1 MSKAE
6 PIPAIAPRV
15 AHAIF
20 TLERTYAASPT
31 RVFAAWS
38 TPEGKAAWFGGPA
51 DQWTPTERQF
61 DFRIGG
67 VETAVGKWN
76 SGVVSSFRAVYQD
89 ILSDQRIVYAY
100 SMKLD
105 DRPISVSLA
114 TVVLAPAGRGTKLT
128 FTEQGAFL
136 DGFDDPGGRERGT
149 MELLDALGASLERPA
164 EVV

>member
-6 PIPAIAPRV
+6 QIPAVAPRV

-20 TLERTYAASPT
+20 TLERTFAASPR

-38 TPEGKAAWFGGPA
+38 TPAGKAAWFGGPA

-61 DFRIGG
+61 DFRVGG

-105 DRPISVSLA
+105 DRPISASLA
-114 TVVLAPAGRGTKLT
+114 TVEFRAHGEGTQLIV
-128 FTEQGAFL
+128 TEQGAFL
-136 DGFDDPGGRERGT
+136 DGYADDGSREQGT
-149 MELLDALGASLERPA
+149 AFLLDRLQAALA
-164 EVV
+164 EGVLN